1 VRRLLPL
8 ARAEFSTSRYAV
20 LDEEEK
26 TVVRI
31 AFDNARVRDPQDVR
45 SSIDLAGVLRVEPV
59 QGYGKAYARLLAY
72 LEGRRGLSPSDQDL
86 AARALAALGREP
98 CKRRSGLEG
107 ALDPAAPVGAAF
119 LELHRG
125 LVAAMRVNEPGIRAD
140 LDSEHLHDFRV
151 AVRRSRVLHRIF
163 REEMAG
169 TEFEALILGFKW
181 LGRVTGPTRDLD
193 VHLLELSEQQAAIP
207 EEVEALLPLDALLR
221 ERRQEAWETLVEE
234 LDSSNYAEVEVL
246 AAALLD
252 LPESEASARMAVR
265 GPPLGP
271 WALQRVAKAHR
282 RLVKRGRCI
291 DRRSP
296 DEQLHE
302 LRIDAKK
309 LRYLLEFFRS
319 LVPAGELGALVKEL
333 KRLQDNLGDFNDAC
347 VQSELLRGLA
357 RDLEE
362 RGRASAD
369 ALLAIGRL
377 VERAEARK
385 AVERADF
392 EARFTRFEARET
404 HAHFR
409 RLFGSGREGKKESP
423 TRRASAGAG
432 ADAVGEAD
440 EESAEN
446 DDDAAALAESSQ
458 GGEQQ

>member
-1 VRRLLPL
+1 
-8 ARAEFSTSRYAV
+8 
-20 LDEEEK
+20 
-26 TVVRI
+26 
-31 AFDNARVRDPQDVR
+31 
-45 SSIDLAGVLRVEPV
+45 
-59 QGYGKAYARLLAY
+59 
-72 LEGRRGLSPSDQDL
+72 
-86 AARALAALGREP
+86 
-98 CKRRSGLEG
+98 
-107 ALDPAAPVGAAF
+107 
-119 LELHRG
+119 
-125 LVAAMRVNEPGIRAD
+125 
-140 LDSEHLHDFRV
+140 
-151 AVRRSRVLHRIF
+151 
-163 REEMAG
+163 
-169 TEFEALILGFKW
+169 
-181 LGRVTGPTRDLD
+181 VTGPTRDLD

-221 ERRQEAWETLVEE
+221 ERRQEAWATLVEE

-252 LPESEASARMAVR
+252 LPESKTAARMAVR

-319 LVPAGELGALVKEL
+319 LVPAGELGTLVKEL

-369 ALLAIGRL
+369 TLLAIGRL

-409 RLFGSGREGKKESP
+409 RLFGSGREGKKESA

-432 ADAVGEAD
+432 ADAGGGAD
-440 EESAEN
+440 EDESAKN
-446 DDDAAALAESSQ
+446 DDDAAALTGSLQ

>member
-1 VRRLLPL
+1 M
-8 ARAEFSTSRYAV
+8 RA
-20 LDEEEK
+20 
-26 TVVRI
+26 
-31 AFDNARVRDPQDVR
+31 
-45 SSIDLAGVLRVEPV
+45 
-59 QGYGKAYARLLAY
+59 
-72 LEGRRGLSPSDQDL
+72 
-86 AARALAALGREP
+86 
-98 CKRRSGLEG
+98 
-107 ALDPAAPVGAAF
+107 
-119 LELHRG
+119 
-125 LVAAMRVNEPGIRAD
+125 NESGIRAD

-221 ERRQEAWETLVEE
+221 ERRQEAWATLVEE

-252 LPESEASARMAVR
+252 LPESKTAARMAVR

-309 LRYLLEFFRS
+309 LRYLL
-319 LVPAGELGALVKEL
+319 
-333 KRLQDNLGDFNDAC
+333 
-347 VQSELLRGLA
+347 
-357 RDLEE
+357 
-362 RGRASAD
+362 
-369 ALLAIGRL
+369 
-377 VERAEARK
+377 
-385 AVERADF
+385 
-392 EARFTRFEARET
+392 
-404 HAHFR
+404 
-409 RLFGSGREGKKESP
+409 
-423 TRRASAGAG
+423 
-432 ADAVGEAD
+432 
-440 EESAEN
+440 
-446 DDDAAALAESSQ
+446 
-458 GGEQQ
+458 